1 MAKYCYLLVFLLVN
15 SLGLKAGTIA
25 LKNAHHAYD
34 LSQDMLI
41 LVDKPATLTFKDVVK
56 RTADFKK
63 MEQPVLNFGP
73 SDVAIWV
80 RFEVRNDVGKEWFLH
95 IGAPFLAE
103 IDLYRL
109 YGSGGF
115 VHSQISSARP
125 FEERPIL
132 TTQMILPMNVA
143 IGKTEVYYLRVSSNS
158 VLRAPLEVATMPY
171 LFEQSQSTDIWNG
184 MYFGLILALVLYNL
198 FVFISLRERAYLYY
212 VFYVLN
218 IALNISYTKGYFLQ
232 FVVPGF
238 PQANHSNFTGS
249 VACIFLLLFTRSFL
263 DTGLRV
269 RHSRKI
275 ENVLFLLC
283 TTCIVMSLNGQ
294 MLSGFILV
302 WVISLLVILY
312 ILIGSAV
319 VVLKGFRPA
328 RFFMFV
334 PGIQSE
340 ETLRCGFKP
349 ARIFLFGFF
358 ILSVGIIIYALKD
371 QAILPQNWFTENAYI
386 LGSALEA
393 IILSYALA
401 KKLHIYKREKEESQL
416 EALAQAT
423 LFSHQLIESQ
433 ESERKRVAAELHDS
447 LGQSLG
453 MVKNKVLM
461 LKRDIEIPLAK
472 EKHVADLEKMVGEN
486 IQEVRNI
493 SYNLRPLHL
502 DLLGITQ
509 SVNSLLEDVMESG
522 TLNVVTDIQL
532 FDNLLFKSN
541 EINVFRIIQECFNN
555 IVKHAEATEA
565 RIRIMQS
572 QTQLMITIEDNGIGM
587 RERAPGKGGF
597 GLLGVRERLNIL
609 NGHMEITSNQPH
621 GTILNFTILI

>member
-1 MAKYCYLLVFLLVN
+1 MAKYCYLLVFLFVS

-25 LKNAHHAYD
+25 LKNAHTPYD
-34 LSQDMLI
+34 LGKDMSL
-41 LVDKPATLTFKDVVK
+41 LVDEPGTLTIGDVVK
-56 RTADFKK
+56 RTSDFKK

-73 SDVAIWV
+73 SGVAVWV
-80 RFEVRNDVGKEWFLH
+80 KFVIRNDVGKEWFLH
-95 IGAPFLAE
+95 IGAQFLSE
-103 IDLYRL
+103 IDLYRT
-109 YGSGGF
+109 YGHGGF
-115 VHSQISSARP
+115 VRSEVSSARP
-125 FEERPIL
+125 FAERPVL
-132 TTQMILPMNVA
+132 TTQMILPLNVA
-143 IGKTEVYYLRVSSNS
+143 MGKTSVYYLRVRSNS
-158 VLRAPLEVATMPY
+158 VLRVPLEVATMQY
-171 LFEQSQSTDIWNG
+171 LFEQSQSADIWNG

-198 FVFISLRERAYLYY
+198 FVFISLRERAYLFY
-212 VFYVLN
+212 VFYVFD

-238 PQANHSNFTGS
+238 PQANHSNYTGS
-249 VACIFLLLFTRSFL
+249 IACIFLLLFTRSFL
-263 DTGLRV
+263 NTGLRV

-275 ENVLFLLC
+275 ENTLFLLC
-283 TTCIVMSLNGQ
+283 IICIGMSLNGQ

-302 WVISLLVILY
+302 WGISSLVILY
-312 ILIGSAV
+312 ILVASAI

-334 PGIQSE
+334 QGIQSE
-340 ETLRCGFKP
+340 EALRCGFKP

-358 ILSVGIIIYALKD
+358 ILSAGIIIYALKD
-371 QAILPQNWFTENAYI
+371 QAILPQNWFTENSYI

-416 EALAQAT
+416 EALTQAT

-433 ESERKRVAAELHDS
+433 ENERKRVAAELHDS

-453 MVKNKVLM
+453 MVKNKVLT
-461 LKRDIEIPLAK
+461 LKRDMETPLAK

-532 FDNLLFKSN
+532 FDNLLSKSN
-541 EINVFRIIQECFNN
+541 EINVFRIIQECFSN

-565 RIRIMQS
+565 RIRIRQFENKLS
-572 QTQLMITIEDNGIGM
+572 ITIEDNGIGM
-587 RERAPGKGGF
+587 QECKPGKGGF
-597 GLLGVRERLNIL
+597 GLLGIRERLNIL
-609 NGHMEITSNQPH
+609 NGKMEITGNQPH

>member
-1 MAKYCYLLVFLLVN
+1 MKKYCYLLVFLLVN

-25 LKNAHHAYD
+25 LKDVHVSYD
-34 LSQDMLI
+34 LAKDMKL
-41 LVDKPATLTFKDVVK
+41 LVDEPGSLTFHDVLK

-73 SDVAIWV
+73 SDVAVWL
-80 RFEVRNDVGKEWFLH
+80 RFVIRNDAGKEWFLH
-95 IGAPFLAE
+95 IGAPFLTE
-103 IDLYRL
+103 IDLYKTD
-109 YGSGGF
+109 GKGGF
-115 VHSQISSARP
+115 IKSEMSSARP
-125 FEERPIL
+125 FAERPVL
-132 TTQMILPMNVA
+132 TTQMILPLNAAGGETV
-143 IGKTEVYYLRVSSNS
+143 VYYLRVRSNA
-158 VLRAPLEVATMPY
+158 VLRVPLEVATMQY
-171 LFEQSQSTDIWNG
+171 LFEQSQSVDIWNG

-198 FVFISLRERAYLYY
+198 FVFISLRERAYLFY
-212 VFYVLN
+212 VFYVFF
-218 IALNISYTKGYFLQ
+218 IALNIAYTKGYFLQ

-249 VACIFLLLFTRSFL
+249 LACIFLLLFARTFL

-269 RHSRKI
+269 RHSWKI

-283 TTCIVMSLNGQ
+283 IICIAISLNGQ
-294 MLSGFILV
+294 RLEGFVLI
-302 WVISLLVILY
+302 WVISLLVIIY
-312 ILIGSAV
+312 ILIASTI

-328 RFFMFV
+328 RFFRFG
-334 PGIQSE
+334 PGIISE
-340 ETLRCGFKP
+340 EMRQCGFKP

-358 ILSVGIIIYALKD
+358 ILSAGIIIYALKD

-433 ESERKRVAAELHDS
+433 ENERKRVAAELHDS

-461 LKRDIEIPLAK
+461 LKRDMEKPLAK
-472 EKHVADLEKMVGEN
+472 EKHVTDLEKMVGEN

-522 TLNVVTDIQL
+522 TLYIVTDIEL
-532 FDNLLFKSN
+532 FDNLLSKSN

-555 IVKHAEATEA
+555 IVKHAQATEA
-565 RIRIMQS
+565 RISIRREQNE
-572 QTQLMITIEDNGIGM
+572 LKITIADNGIGM
-587 RERAPGKGGF
+587 QQAGRGKNGF
-597 GLLGVRERLNIL
+597 GLLGIRERLNIL
-609 NGHMEITSNQPH
+609 NGYMEITCNQPH

>member
-1 MAKYCYLLVFLLVN
+1 MAKYCYLLVFLFVN
-15 SLGLKAGTIA
+15 SLELKAGTIA
-25 LKNAHHAYD
+25 LKNAHRAYD
-34 LSQDMLI
+34 LSKDMQI
-41 LVDKPATLTFKDVVK
+41 LVDEPATLTFRDVLK
-56 RTADFKK
+56 RTANFKR
-63 MEQPVLNFGP
+63 MEQPVLNLGP
-73 SDVAIWV
+73 SDVAVWV
-80 RFEVRNDVGKEWFLH
+80 RFELRNDVGKEWFLH

-103 IDLYRL
+103 IDLYRI
-109 YGSGGF
+109 YGREGF
-115 VHSQISSARP
+115 VHSQLSSARP
-125 FEERPIL
+125 FAERPIL

-143 IGKTEVYYLRVSSNS
+143 VGKTEVYYMRVRSNS
-158 VLRAPLEVATMPY
+158 VLRVPLEVATMQY
-171 LFEQSQSTDIWNG
+171 LFEESQSADIWNG

-212 VFYVLN
+212 VVYVFD

-249 VACIFLLLFTRSFL
+249 IACIFLLLFTRAFL
-263 DTGLRV
+263 NTGLRV

-275 ENVLFLLC
+275 ENGLFLLC
-283 TTCIVMSLNGQ
+283 VICIAMSLYGQ

-312 ILIGSAV
+312 ILIASAI
-319 VVLKGFRPA
+319 VVLKGFKPA
-328 RFFMFV
+328 RFFMLI

-340 ETLRCGFKP
+340 DALRCGFKP

-358 ILSVGIIIYALKD
+358 ILSVGIIVYALKD

-416 EALAQAT
+416 EALTQAT

-433 ESERKRVAAELHDS
+433 ENERKRVAAELHDS

-461 LKRDIEIPLAK
+461 LRRDIEKPLAK
-472 EKHVADLEKMVGEN
+472 EKHIADLEKMVGEN

-532 FDNLLFKSN
+532 FDNMLSKSN

-565 RIRIMQS
+565 RIRIRQYEREL
-572 QTQLMITIEDNGIGM
+572 TITIEDNGIGM
-587 RERAPGKGGF
+587 QECKVGKGGF
-597 GLLGVRERLNIL
+597 GLLGIKERLNIL
-609 NGHMEITSNQPH
+609 HGKMEITSNQPH